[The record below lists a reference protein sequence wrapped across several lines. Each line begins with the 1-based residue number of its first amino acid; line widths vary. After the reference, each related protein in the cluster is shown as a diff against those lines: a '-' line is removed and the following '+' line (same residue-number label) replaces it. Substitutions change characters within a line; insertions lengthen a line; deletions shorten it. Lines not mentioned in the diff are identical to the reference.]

1 MGASTMTWYD
11 KSTEIAANLAS
22 KRLSCLKGS
31 EHWERIID
39 ALREAALEGI
49 RYECDS
55 WVLKRV

>member
-1 MGASTMTWYD
+1 MTWYD